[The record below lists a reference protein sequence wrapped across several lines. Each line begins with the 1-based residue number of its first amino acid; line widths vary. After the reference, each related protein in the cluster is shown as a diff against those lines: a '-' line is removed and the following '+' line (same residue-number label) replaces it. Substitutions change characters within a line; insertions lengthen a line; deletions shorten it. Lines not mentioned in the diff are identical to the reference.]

1 MQSLKGLNERF
12 GGLFSKPDEED
23 GDTDEQLSRGFKRWG
38 WMITLDNLSK
48 NDPTKYPYY
57 YKLNVI
63 EFLTILSYYNDK
75 RKEEERR
82 AEIERLKSMAGR

>member
-12 GGLFSKPDEED
+12 GGLFAKPDEED
-23 GDTDEQLSRGFKRWG
+23 DGADGQPSIGFKRWG
-38 WMITLDNLSK
+38 WMITLDNLSQS
-48 NDPTKYPYY
+48 DPTKYPYY
-57 YKLNVI
+57 YALNVI

-82 AEIERLKSMAGR
+82 NEIERLKRSSSR